1 MSKPILLFFFL
12 FFINF
17 SFAQTIDA
25 SLLEINFHEDSD
37 PQKLTSYQTGFF
49 FTATDGYNKP
59 FGRELWYSEG
69 KSASTFLVKDIY
81 PGGNS
86 SNPSNLLEVNGILY
100 FTANNGVN
108 GVELWKSDKT
118 ESGTKMV
125 KDIDPAN
132 KSEYSRLFNFTN
144 NNGIL
149 FFTANDGVNGFELW
163 RSDGSESGTFMV
175 KNINSTG
182 DSTPQELFVFNGILY
197 FTADDGINGVELW
210 KSDGTLVGTTMVKN
224 INRFNSSFN
233 YPNHFL
239 TLKNHFYFFANDG
252 TNGFELWKSDGTEAG
267 TVMVKNIAAGFNSS
281 NYGLSGAVI
290 NDMIVFEANDGI
302 NGFEIWKSD
311 GTESG
316 TSIIKNINNTSLNS
330 LPYDSKCTVF
340 NNQVFFIANDGING
354 FELWK
359 TDGTASGTSML
370 KDISPGS
377 YSISINTIHFDKVNN
392 KLLFYIGDKLWS
404 SDGTEQG
411 TIVLPNV
418 TKSNISGIEESFVTT
433 PFGTFFTGQNE
444 RNGNELWITNG
455 TPNGTSLFTDLNYSN
470 SSNPARFTDVNGTL
484 IIRAGDKGY
493 GNQLYKSDGT
503 IKGTTLLK
511 DISPYNNCIDDIS
524 EIKVMN
530 GTMYFS
536 AVNSANG
543 YELWKSDGTIS
554 GTKMVKDIF
563 PGSGSSMY
571 NEGIKQNFTIINNI
585 LYFSARD
592 SHGTELWRSDGT
604 EEGTY
609 LIKDIFSAGSSH
621 PHNFVLFNN
630 VIYFIAQDAEGNN
643 LWKTDGTN
651 VGTTKVMYLHDTSIL
666 KKVKNKL
673 FIVAETSGTTY
684 GPHDV
689 WISDGTSEGTKHLKS
704 FGDHFNSDIRITT
717 ILNDEVYFVAKNP
730 DSFRSAVYKTDG
742 TLSGTVLLFDAANH
756 PTNPEYNVYE
766 LITCGNYVYFTIA
779 KDYYSYGKEVWRTNG
794 IVTEKIASSGPMD
807 YNYYKNLTLYKNNLL
822 YLEGKS
828 LKKIW
833 VINDTMATP
842 ASVEVNVVNGNQFEE
857 YEGIEELGATSNK
870 LYFRARTAKSG
881 NELYVTNFDFST
893 LSIADKENY
902 ETIKNKEIVVY
913 PNPADKTV
921 NLQSLTSD
929 TILSYQII
937 DNAGKVVKTSVQ
949 EPVNSEIN
957 IDTSSLTSGIYF
969 VKVRTT
975 KANVTTLKLLVNH

>member
-1 MSKPILLFFFL
+1 MSKPLFFLYFL
-12 FFINF
+12 FTINF

-37 PQKLTSYQTGFF
+37 PQMLTSYGTGFF
-49 FTATDGYNKP
+49 FTATDGYYKS

-69 KSASTFLVKDIY
+69 KPASTYQVKDIF

-100 FTANNGVN
+100 FTANNGTN

-118 ESGTKMV
+118 ETGTKMI
-125 KDIDPAN
+125 KDINPIST
-132 KSEYSRLFNFTN
+132 SEYNGPFNFIN
-144 NNGIL
+144 FNGIL
-149 FFTANDGVNGFELW
+149 FFTANDGINGFELW
-163 RSDGSESGTFMV
+163 RSDGSENGTYMV
-175 KNINSTG
+175 KDINPSG
-182 DSTPQELFVFNGILY
+182 DSRPLGLFVFNGILY

-210 KSDGTLVGTTMVKN
+210 KSDGSLVGTTMVKN
-224 INRFNSSFN
+224 INRFNSSFDYTN
-233 YPNHFL
+233 QFL
-239 TLKNHFYFFANDG
+239 TFNNHFYFMADDG
-252 TNGFELWKSDGTEAG
+252 LNGFELWKSDGTEAG
-267 TVMVKNIAAGFNSS
+267 TVIVKNIAIGNKSS
-281 NYGLSGAVI
+281 SYGLRGGI
-290 NDMIVFEANDGI
+290 LNNIIVFAANDGI
-302 NGFEIWKSD
+302 NGTEIWKSD

-316 TSIIKNINNTSLNS
+316 TSIIKNINNTAVSSLQI
-330 LPYDSKCTVF
+330 DTKFTVF
-340 NNQVFFIANDGING
+340 NNQILFIANDGSNG

-359 TDGTASGTSML
+359 TDGTSSGTMMV
-370 KDISPGS
+370 KNTNTEND
-377 YSISINTIHFDKVNN
+377 YSSIKTIHIDRINN
-392 KLLFYIGDKLWS
+392 KILFFVNYKLWS

-418 TKSNISGIEESFVTT
+418 TKSNISGKEESFVTT

-455 TPNGTSLFTDLNYSN
+455 TPDGTSIFADLNFSN

-484 IIRAGDKGY
+484 FFRAGDKEF

-503 IKGTTLLK
+503 SDGTTLLK
-511 DISPYNNCIDDIS
+511 EISQYNKCIDDIS

-536 AVNSANG
+536 AVNSTNG

-604 EEGTY
+604 EQGTY
-609 LIKDIFSAGSSH
+609 LIKDLFSAGSSH
-621 PHNFVLFNN
+621 PHDFVLLNN
-630 VIYFIAQDAEGNN
+630 VIYFIAQDAAGHG
-643 LWKTDGTN
+643 LWKTDGTAI
-651 VGTTKVMYLHDTSIL
+651 GTSKVIYLPDFRVL

-704 FGDHFNSDIRITT
+704 FGDNHNSDIRITT

-730 DSFRSAVYKTDG
+730 DSYRSAVYKTDG
-742 TLSGTVLLFDAANH
+742 TLSGTVLLFDSANH
-756 PTNPEYNVYE
+756 PTNPEYNTYE

-779 KDYYSYGKEVWRTNG
+779 QDYYSYGKEIWRTNG
-794 IVTEKIASSGPMD
+794 IVTEKIASSAPMEF
-807 YNYYKNLTLYKNNLL
+807 NYYKNLTVYKNNLL

-833 VINDTMATP
+833 VINDRMANP
-842 ASVEVNVVNGNQFEE
+842 ASLEVNVVNGNQFGA
-857 YEGIEELGATSNK
+857 YEGIQELGATETK
-870 LYFRARTAKSG
+870 LYMRANTAKSG

-893 LSIADKENY
+893 LSVADKGNY
-902 ETIKNKEIVVY
+902 ETIKNKDVALY
-913 PNPADKTV
+913 PNPADKSA

-929 TILSYQII
+929 TIVSYQII
-937 DNAGKVVKTSVQ
+937 DSAGRVVKNSSK
-949 EPVNSEIN
+949 EPTKSEVK
-957 IDTSSLTSGIYF
+957 IDTSILNSGIYF
-969 VKVRTT
+969 VKVKTT
-975 KANVTTLKLLVNH
+975 NYNVTTLKLLVNH